1 MTTSLIDAE
10 SLLALEIGSVTT
22 RAVLFDVVE
31 GRYRYLGAGSAPTTA
46 GAPFHN
52 IIDGVRGAL
61 NELQQV
67 TGRTFIGADGQ
78 LMTPARPDG
87 SGVDAC
93 VASLSV
99 GPPLKVLA
107 VGLLEDV
114 STESAQNL
122 ATTTYAQVIETMSL
136 NDRKKTTAR
145 LDNIL
150 RLRPDLVVVAGGIE
164 KGASQSVLSILESV
178 GLACGVLPKDQRPEV
193 LFAGNSALAKNVK
206 DTLGSLASLQIA
218 PNVRP
223 SLEIEQLTPAQPA
236 LSQVFRHV
244 RARQIRGVQDVD
256 RWAGGNLMP
265 SASAFGRTV
274 RYVSMEF
281 PKKGVLGVDVGASAT
296 TIASAFA
303 GDLILSVQSKLGLGE
318 NLPGIL
324 SMCPIEDILRWLP
337 IEVSADRLRDYI
349 YNKSLYPANVPITA
363 EELLIEQALATQ
375 AMYLAVRVAR
385 KNYPASVHTPLPG
398 LLPAF
403 EPILA
408 TGSVLT
414 QAPKRS
420 QALFAIMNALQP
432 TGVTTVAL
440 DRNNLASMLGAAA
453 GKNQFLAVQSLDA
466 TNFHNLGTI
475 ISPVGQANPG
485 TPVLHVR
492 VSMPGG
498 HEASLEVKFGSLEV
512 IPLPMGQSATLRL
525 QPLHRFD
532 VGMGGPGVG
541 GSAVVTGGECGVIID
556 ARGRPIRL
564 LQEPAKRQEQIK
576 KWRAALN
583 L

>member
-1 MTTSLIDAE
+1 MTTSLVDAE

-31 GRYRYLGAGSAPTTA
+31 GRYRYLGAGSVPTTA

-52 IIDGVRGAL
+52 IMDGVRGAL
-61 NELQQV
+61 QELEQI

-78 LMTPARPDG
+78 LTTPAQPDG
-87 SGVDAC
+87 TGVDAC

-164 KGASQSVLSILESV
+164 KGASKSVLSILESV
-178 GLACGVLPKDQRPEV
+178 GLACGVLPKEQRPEV
-193 LFAGNSALAKNVK
+193 LFAGNSALVK
-206 DTLGSLASLQIA
+206 EVQQTLGTLASLQVA

-223 SLEIEQLTPAQPA
+223 TLDIEQLTPAQPA
-236 LSQVFRHV
+236 LAQVFRHV

-256 RWAGGNLMP
+256 LWTGGKLLP
-265 SASAFGRTV
+265 SAMAFGRTI
-274 RYVSMEF
+274 RYISIEF
-281 PKKGVLGVDVGASAT
+281 PKKGVLGVDAGASAT

-324 SMCPIEDILRWLP
+324 SLCNPEDILRWLP
-337 IEVSADRLRDYI
+337 IDIPAERLRDYI
-349 YNKSLYPANVPITA
+349 YNKSLYPASIPAT
-363 EELLIEQALATQ
+363 EEQLLIEHALATQ
-375 AMYLAVRVAR
+375 AIYLAVRQAR
-385 KNYPASVHTPLPG
+385 KGYPASVRAPLPG
-398 LLPAF
+398 LLPPF
-403 EPILA
+403 EPIIA

-414 QAPKRS
+414 QVPRRS
-420 QALFAIMNALQP
+420 QALMILLNALQP
-432 TGVTTVAL
+432 TGVTTIAL

-453 GKNQFLAVQSLDA
+453 GKNHYLTVQSLDA
-466 TNFHNLGTI
+466 TNFYNLGTI
-475 ISPVGQANPG
+475 ISPIGQANPG

-492 VSMPGG
+492 ISLPGG
-498 HEASLEVKFGSLEV
+498 HETTREVKFGTLE
-512 IPLPMGQSATLRL
+512 ILELPMGQTATLRL

-564 LQEPAKRQEQIK
+564 HNEPGRRQEQIK
-576 KWRAALN
+576 RWNTALGA
-583 L
+583 

>member
-10 SLLALEIGSVTT
+10 SLLALEIGSITT
-22 RAVLFDVVE
+22 RAALFDVVE
-31 GRYRYLGAGSAPTTA
+31 GRYRYLGAGTAPTTA
-46 GAPFHN
+46 GAPFYN
-52 IIDGVRGAL
+52 VVEGVRHAL
-61 NELQQV
+61 NELQNV
-67 TGRTFIGADGQ
+67 TGRSFIGADGQ

-99 GPPLKVLA
+99 GRPLKVLA

-136 NDRKKTTAR
+136 NDRRKTTAR

-178 GLACGVLPKDQRPEV
+178 GLACGVMPKDQRPEV
-193 LFAGNSALAKNVK
+193 LYAGNSELVK
-206 DTLGSLASLQIA
+206 DVQQALGRLASLHIA

-223 SLEIEQLTPAQPA
+223 TLDIEQLTPAQPA
-236 LSQVFRHV
+236 LAQVFRHV
-244 RARQIRGVQDVD
+244 RARQIRGVQEVD
-256 RWAGGNLMP
+256 LWTGRKLMP
-265 SASAFGRTV
+265 SAMAFGRTI

-281 PKKGVLGVDVGASAT
+281 PKKGVMGVDVGASAT

-303 GDLILSVQSKLGLGE
+303 GDLILSVQSQLGLGE

-324 SMCPIEDILRWLP
+324 SLCSSEDILRWLP
-337 IEVSADRLRDYI
+337 IELSADRLRDYI
-349 YNKSLYPANVPITA
+349 YNKSLYPASIPITT

-375 AMYLAVRVAR
+375 AIHLASRQAR
-385 KNYPASVHTPLPG
+385 KSYPSTVRAPMPG

-403 EPILA
+403 EPIIA

-414 QAPKRS
+414 QAPKRP
-420 QALFAIMNALQP
+420 QALLMLLNALQP
-432 TGVTTVAL
+432 TGITTIAL
-440 DRNNLASMLGAAA
+440 DRNNLAAMLGAAA
-453 GKNQFLAVQSLDA
+453 GRNQYLAVQSLDA
-466 TNFHNLGTI
+466 TNFHNLGTVI
-475 ISPVGQANPG
+475 APVGQASLG
-485 TPVLHVR
+485 TPVLQVR
-492 VSMPGG
+492 MTLPGG
-498 HEASLEVKFGSLEV
+498 QETSVEVKFGALE
-512 IPLPMGQSATLRL
+512 ILPLPIGQTATLRL

-541 GSAVVTGGECGVIID
+541 GNAVVTGGECGVIID

-564 LQEPAKRQEQIK
+564 LKEPGRRLEQVK
-576 KWRAALN
+576 KWRTVFGA
-583 L
+583 

>member
-1 MTTSLIDAE
+1 MTTSLVNAE
-10 SLLALEIGSVTT
+10 SLLALEVGSVTT

-31 GRYRYLGAGSAPTTA
+31 GRYRYLGAGASPTTA

-52 IIDGVRGAL
+52 IIDGVRRAL
-61 NELQQV
+61 NQLEQI

-78 LMTPARPDG
+78 LITPARPDG
-87 SGVDAC
+87 TGVDAC

-145 LDNIL
+145 MDNIL
-150 RLRPDLVVVAGGIE
+150 RLRPDLIVVAGGIE
-164 KGASQSVLSILESV
+164 KGASQSVLAILESV
-178 GLACGVLPKDQRPEV
+178 GLACGVLPREQRPEV
-193 LFAGNSALAKNVK
+193 LFAGNSALVK
-206 DTLGSLASLQIA
+206 DVQQTLGSLASLQVA

-223 SLEIEQLTPAQPA
+223 TLDIEQLTPAQPA
-236 LSQVFRHV
+236 LAQVFRNV
-244 RARQIRGVQDVD
+244 RARHIRGVQDVD
-256 RWAGGNLMP
+256 LWTGGKLIP
-265 SASAFGRTV
+265 SAMAFGRTI

-281 PKKGVLGVDVGASAT
+281 PKKGVLGVDVGAAAT

-303 GDLILSVQSKLGLGE
+303 GDLILSVQSRLGLGE

-324 SMCPIEDILRWLP
+324 SLCTIEDILRWLP
-337 IEVSADRLRDYI
+337 IDVSADKLRDYI
-349 YNKSLYPANVPITA
+349 YNKSLYPASIPITE
-363 EELLIEQALATQ
+363 EELLIEHALATQ
-375 AMYLAVRVAR
+375 AVYLAVRQAR
-385 KNYPASVHTPLPG
+385 KSYPASVRAPLPG
-398 LLPAF
+398 LLPLF
-403 EPILA
+403 EPIIA
-408 TGSVLT
+408 TGSTLT
-414 QAPKRS
+414 QSPKRS
-420 QALFAIMNALQP
+420 QALMILLNALQP
-432 TGVTTVAL
+432 TGVTTIAL
-440 DRNNLASMLGAAA
+440 DRNNLAAMLGAAA
-453 GKNQFLAVQSLDA
+453 GKNHYLAVQSLDA
-466 TNFHNLGTI
+466 TNFYNLATI

-492 VSMPGG
+492 I
-498 HEASLEVKFGSLEV
+498 SLPSGQEITREVKFGTLEV
-512 IPLPMGQSATLRL
+512 LQLPMGQTATIRL

-564 LQEPAKRQEQIK
+564 HQEPATRREQIK
-576 KWRAALN
+576 KWRSVLDA
-583 L
+583 

>member
-1 MTTSLIDAE
+1 MTTSLVDAE

-52 IIDGVRGAL
+52 IIDGVRNAL
-61 NELQQV
+61 NQLQEV
-67 TGRTFIGADGQ
+67 SGRTFIGADGQ
-78 LMTPARPDG
+78 LMIPARPDG
-87 SGVDAC
+87 TGVDAC
-93 VASLSV
+93 VATLSV

-136 NDRKKTTAR
+136 NDRRKTTAR

-150 RLRPDLVVVAGGIE
+150 RLRPDLIIVAGGIE

-178 GLACGVLPKDQRPEV
+178 GLACGVLPKEQRPEV
-193 LFAGNSALAKNVK
+193 LFAGNSALVK
-206 DTLGSLASLQIA
+206 DVQQTLGTLASLQVA

-223 SLEIEQLTPAQPA
+223 TLDIEQLTPAQPA
-236 LSQVFRHV
+236 LAQVFRHV
-244 RARQIRGVQDVD
+244 RARQIRGVQEVD
-256 RWAGGNLMP
+256 LWTGRKLMP
-265 SASAFGRTV
+265 SAMAFGRTI

-303 GDLILSVQSKLGLGE
+303 GDLILSVQSRLGLGE

-324 SMCPIEDILRWLP
+324 SLCNPDDILRWLP
-337 IEVSADRLRDYI
+337 IELSADKLRDYI
-349 YNKSLYPANVPITA
+349 YNKSLYPASVPITE
-363 EELLIEQALATQ
+363 EELLIEHALATQ
-375 AMYLAVRVAR
+375 AMYLAVRQAR
-385 KNYPASVHTPLPG
+385 KSYPSSVHAPLPG
-398 LLPAF
+398 LLPSF
-403 EPILA
+403 EPIIA

-414 QAPKRS
+414 QAPKRG
-420 QALFAIMNALQP
+420 QALLTLLNALQP
-432 TGVTTVAL
+432 TGVTTIAL
-440 DRNNLASMLGAAA
+440 DRNNLAAMLGAAS
-453 GKNQFLAVQSLDA
+453 GKNQYLAVQSLDA
-466 TNFHNLGTI
+466 TNFYNLATV

-492 VSMPGG
+492 MTLPGG
-498 HEASLEVKFGSLEV
+498 HETSREVKFGALEV
-512 IPLPMGQSATLRL
+512 LELPTGQTATLRL

-541 GSAVVTGGECGVIID
+541 GNAVVTGGECGVIID

-564 LQEPAKRQEQIK
+564 NQEPPMRMEQIK
-576 KWRAALN
+576 KWRAVLRA
-583 L
+583 

>member
-1 MTTSLIDAE
+1 MATSLIDAE

-46 GAPFHN
+46 GMPFRN
-52 IIDGVRGAL
+52 IIDGVRNAL

-122 ATTTYAQVIETMSL
+122 ATTTYAQVVETMSL
-136 NDRKKTTAR
+136 NDRRKMTAR

-164 KGASQSVLSILESV
+164 KGASKSVLSILESI
-178 GLACGVLPKDQRPEV
+178 GLACGVLPKEQRPEV
-193 LFAGNSALAKNVK
+193 LFAGNSALAKEVQQ
-206 DTLGSLASLQIA
+206 TLGTLASLQVA

-223 SLEIEQLTPAQPA
+223 TLDIEQLTPAQPA
-236 LSQVFRHV
+236 LARVFRHV

-256 RWAGGNLMP
+256 LWTGRKLMP
-265 SASAFGRTV
+265 SAMAFGRTI

-281 PKKGVLGVDVGASAT
+281 PKKGVMGVDVGASAT

-303 GDLILSVQSKLGLGE
+303 GDLILSVQSRLGLGE

-324 SMCPIEDILRWLP
+324 TLCSPEDILRWLP
-337 IEVSADRLRDYI
+337 VELSADKLRDYI
-349 YNKSLYPANVPITA
+349 YNKALYPASIPITD

-375 AMYLAVRVAR
+375 AMYLAVRQAR
-385 KNYPASVHTPLPG
+385 RSYPSTVHTPLPG

-403 EPILA
+403 EPIIA

-414 QAPKRS
+414 QAPKRG
-420 QALFAIMNALQP
+420 QALLTLLNALQP
-432 TGVTTVAL
+432 TGVTTIAL

-453 GKNQFLAVQSLDA
+453 GRNQYLAVQSLDA
-466 TNFHNLGTI
+466 TNFYNLGTI

-492 VSMPGG
+492 MSLPGG
-498 HEASLEVKFGSLEV
+498 HETALDVKFGSLEV
-512 IPLPMGQSATLRL
+512 LPLPIGQTATLRL

-564 LQEPAKRQEQIK
+564 HQESAKRQEQLK
-576 KWRAALN
+576 KWRAALSV
-583 L
+583 